1 MNKEPK
7 VVEAYLTELASA
19 QGLDKRFDTF
29 LNGLKDE
36 FVDLSTLEYR
46 SRTVVEKLAL
56 GLQASVLLKD
66 GDAHVAEGF
75 VASRIEKPAGL
86 NYGTLPNGVNCK
98 AIIERA
104 KPHITSNSSD

>member
-46 SRTVVEKLAL
+46 SRSVVEKLAL

-75 VASRIEKPAGL
+75 VASRIHKPAGLNSSL
-86 NYGTLPNGVNCK
+86 NYGTLPVGVNCK

-104 KPHITSNSSD
+104 KPLL

>member
-46 SRTVVEKLAL
+46 SRSVVEKLAL

-75 VASRIEKPAGL
+75 VASRIPNISGSSCAGV
-86 NYGTLPNGVNCK
+86 NYGTLPTGVNCR

-104 KPHITSNSSD
+104 KPLL

>member
-7 VVEAYLTELASA
+7 VIDAYLTELASA
-19 QGLDKRFDTF
+19 QGLDKRFDLF

-56 GLQASVLLKD
+56 DLSHPVG
-66 GDAHVAEGF
+66 
-75 VASRIEKPAGL
+75 I
-86 NYGTLPNGVNCK
+86 NCK

-104 KPHITSNSSD
+104 KPQL

>member
-7 VVEAYLTELASA
+7 VVDAFLTELASA
-19 QGLDKRFDTF
+19 QGLDKRFDVF

-66 GDAHVAEGF
+66 GDEHVAEGF
-75 VASRIEKPAGL
+75 VASRIKKPAGL
-86 NYGTLPNGVNCK
+86 NYGTLPTRVNCQ
-98 AIIERA
+98 AIIERT
-104 KPHITSNSSD
+104 KPHITEKSSD

>member
-1 MNKEPK
+1 MNAIWEGSGNVQCLDVLRAMNKEPK

-19 QGLDKRFDTF
+19 QGLDKRFDVF

-46 SRTVVEKLAL
+46 SRSVVEKLAL

-66 GDAHVAEGF
+66 GNAHVAE
-75 VASRIEKPAGL
+75 
-86 NYGTLPNGVNCK
+86 
-98 AIIERA
+98 AISERA
-104 KPHITSNSSD
+104 KPLL